1 MKKNLLTFIFPVLLM
16 FPLLMVAQSPLADGT
31 LVKIPFGQSGVYKI
45 TYEYLS
51 NIEGLNLNGVNPA
64 TIQVFGSGGG
74 RLPLVLDA
82 DYDLHNRGMV
92 ENRIEV
98 VGGNDNSFDPG
109 DYILMYAEGPEKVE
123 YDPVSGFLTMPGN
136 PYTVYNHYILKI
148 GADIGARVAAQPN
161 ETTAAYQTNTFTDII
176 KFEEDKSNLLYNW
189 VRSQGGGQQFFG
201 DQFKNQRTRTYSGVF
216 NFPNIDVSGTAYLNA
231 RMAARTA
238 SAGTYFNVKVDGNT
252 FRSLNFSTVS
262 IPGDGDR
269 PYATGRENA
278 GVFAPTQDAL
288 EVTVE
293 VPPTSGESEAWL
305 DFIEINAQRQLIMT
319 GDQLVFRD
327 VNSVGQ
333 SSLGFSLTANAANL
347 AIWDV
352 TRPYDAAS
360 QEFSRSGNTVSFNV
374 GNGTAELR
382 TLVAFNR
389 DAALLSPVPSAKI
402 ISNRDIRSEPTP
414 DLIIVYHS
422 AFETAAL
429 ALAEHR
435 RAFSGYEVLVVDV
448 EEAYNEFSNGNKDPG
463 AIRDLA
469 KYFYERPEGNFK
481 FLMLFGDGSF
491 DPRDVYGLGRDFIP
505 VYETVESFDP
515 VESFPSDDFYGIL
528 EANTNGELTGAV
540 NINVGR
546 LPVETLEEAEAVVQK
561 IINYDTNPETL
572 RDWRNR
578 VTFVSDDGDE
588 RDGFTHV
595 RPSEEISDQL
605 DSQYPNFNVNKI
617 YLDAF
622 RQESTS
628 GGQKYPEVNEAIDR
642 ALFKGQLA
650 INYFGHGGPKGW
662 AQERVLKIENIIN
675 WENENAL
682 PLFITATC
690 SFTGYDAPDLK
701 SAGELVFLNPRG
713 GAFAMFSTVRA
724 VYISGNEA
732 LVKAVFNRLFD
743 KVNGSYQTIGEVFTN
758 GKNSVSTR
766 DRNVRK
772 FTLIGDP
779 SMKMALP
786 SNSVQTTHIN
796 GHDVSDG
803 MADTLR
809 ALQRV
814 TIDGFVADDDGNIL
828 TDFNGFV
835 YPTIYDK
842 KNTVYTLG
850 QDVSSPVE
858 PFEIQNSILFKGKAS
873 VENGRFSFTFVMP
886 KDINYEYGF
895 GKISYYA
902 EDSIDRDAS
911 GYYRNVV
918 IGKTDP
924 DALSDNE
931 GPIVNVYMNSADFVY
946 GSITDEN
953 PEIYVQ
959 LEDENGIN
967 VAGTSIGHDLTAILD
982 DNTQNTYVMNDFYEA
997 SLNDFTKGEARFP
1010 LKDLEEGLHTVKV
1023 RAWDVANNPG
1033 EGYTEFVVATSEETA
1048 IRHLLNYPNPFTDKT
1063 CFSFEH
1069 NFANQPV
1076 NIRIQVFSISGRL
1089 VKTIRTE
1096 MVPSGYI
1103 LGAGE
1108 CIEWN
1113 GTDDYGAP
1121 LGKGVYVYKVIIEG
1135 SGLTTRNLSGE
1146 SEFQKLVILK

>member
-1 MKKNLLTFIFPVLLM
+1 MKKNLLTSFLIGLWLYPVTLL
-16 FPLLMVAQSPLADGT
+16 AQSPLADGT
-31 LVKIPFGQSGVYKI
+31 LVKIPFSESGVHKI

-51 NIEGLNLNGVNPA
+51 NIDGLDLNGANPA
-64 TIQVFGSGGG
+64 TFQVFGHGGG
-74 RLPLVLDA
+74 RLPIILDD
-82 DYDLHNRGMV
+82 DYDLHLQGLV
-92 ENRIEV
+92 ENRIEI

-109 DYILMYAEGPEKVE
+109 DYILLYAEGPEKVE
-123 YDPVSGFLTMPGN
+123 YDPSSGFLTIPDN
-136 PYTVYNHYILKI
+136 PYSLYNYYILKI
-148 GADIGARVAAQPN
+148 GNDIGARVSSQPN
-161 ETTAAYQTNTFTDII
+161 EPSATYQTSTFTDII
-176 KFEEDKSNLLYNW
+176 KFEEDRNNLLHNW

-201 DQFKNQRTRTYSGVF
+201 DQFKNQRTRTYTGIF
-216 NFPNIDVSGTAYLNA
+216 NFPNIDVNGTAYVNA
-231 RMAARTA
+231 SMAART
-238 SAGTYFNVKVDGNT
+238 SNSGTHFNITVDGNT

-269 PYATGRENA
+269 PYATGRENS
-278 GVFAPTQDAL
+278 GVFAPSRDNL
-288 EVTVE
+288 EVTIE
-293 VPPTSGESEAWL
+293 VPPTASESEAWL
-305 DFIEINAQRQLIMT
+305 DYIEINARRQLAMS
-319 GDQLVFRD
+319 GNQLVFRD
-327 VNSVGQ
+327 VNSIGE
-333 SSLGFSLTANAANL
+333 SSIGFSLSTTAGNL
-347 AIWDV
+347 SVWDV
-352 TRPYDAAS
+352 TEPFDAGN
-360 QEFSRSGNTVSFNV
+360 QQFSRNGNTVNFNV
-374 GNGTAELR
+374 ANGAAGLR
-382 TLVAFNR
+382 TLVAFDR
-389 DAALLSPVPSAKI
+389 DASLLSPAPNARLI
-402 ISNRDIRSEPTP
+402 DNQDIRSEATP
-414 DLIIVYHS
+414 DLIIVYHED
-422 AFETAAL
+422 FEIPAL
-429 ALAEHR
+429 ELAEHR
-435 RAFSGYEVLVVDV
+435 RAFSGYKVLSISVDEV
-448 EEAYNEFSNGNKDPG
+448 YNEFSHGTKDPG
-463 AIRDLA
+463 AIRDMA

-481 FLMLFGDGSF
+481 FLLLFGDGSF
-491 DPRDVYGLGRDFIP
+491 DPRDIYELGRDFIP

-578 VTFVSDDGDE
+578 LTFVSDDGDE

-595 RPSEEISDQL
+595 RPSEQISDQL
-605 DSQYPNFNVNKI
+605 DTQYPNFNVNKI

-675 WENENAL
+675 WENEHAL

-690 SFTGYDAPDLK
+690 SFTGYDAPDFK

-732 LVKAVFNRLFD
+732 LVKAVFNRLFE
-743 KVNGSYQTIGEVFTN
+743 KVNGEYPTIGEVFTS

-779 SMKMALP
+779 SMQLALP

-803 MADTLR
+803 VADTLQ

-814 TIDGFVADDDGNIL
+814 TIDGFVADEDGNVL

-902 EDSIDRDAS
+902 EDADKRDAS

-918 IGKTDP
+918 IGKTDQ
-924 DALSDNE
+924 DALLDNE
-931 GPIVNVYMNSADFVY
+931 GPIVKVYMNSADFVF

-959 LEDENGIN
+959 LEDDNGIN
-967 VAGTSIGHDLTAILD
+967 VAGTSIGHDLVAVLD

-1010 LKDLEEGLHTVKV
+1010 LKDLEEGLHTVMV

-1033 EGYTEFVVATSEETA
+1033 EGYTEFVVATSEELA
-1048 IRHLLNYPNPFTDKT
+1048 IRHVLNYPNPFTDKT

-1076 NIRIQVFSISGRL
+1076 EIQIQIFSISGRL
-1089 VKTIRTE
+1089 VKTIQTE
-1096 MVPSGYI
+1096 MVPSGYN
-1103 LGAGE
+1103 LGLSE
-1108 CIEWN
+1108 CIEWD
-1113 GTDDYGAP
+1113 GTGDYGAP
-1121 LGKGVYVYKVIIEG
+1121 LGKGVYVYRVSISG
-1135 SGLTTRNLSGE
+1135 SGLATRDLNGA